1 MLRRFTSYALALPI
15 LALCTAAPALA
26 QSPPVKAART
36 VIYHS
41 RDLVSLRT
49 RLLYTTLIVLP
60 DGEQVVEATCGDK
73 EHWLINV
80 RDGLVSIK
88 PTKAAAETNLNLVA
102 TSGQVYAFL
111 LSEISERKEG
121 ESGDADL
128 TVYVEREE
136 ADTRVTTGLAPSLV
150 SNLAS
155 GLAAGL
161 TPTFIPSPAQSLDSS
176 LASGPPSS
184 DAAGEASPAPLAPS
198 PSLVAQTRR
207 PKFVRTETLD
217 DYRAQADLARDQAR
231 QVANRAR
238 ADLDAGLES
247 YRTSY
252 PVSMQFPYRIDS
264 RKTAFRIRAMWH
276 DDHRTF
282 IQTTAHELPALYEY
296 QDRLP
301 ALVNFEVSDGTYV
314 VPKVLR
320 DGYLQLGA
328 ARLGFRY
335 IEEGQ

>member
-1 MLRRFTSYALALPI
+1 MFRRLVSYALTLP
-15 LALCTAAPALA
+15 LVALCAAPALA

-36 VIYHS
+36 VIHHS

-80 RDGLVSIK
+80 RDGLVSVK

-102 TSGQVYAFL
+102 TSGQVYAFM
-111 LSEISERKEG
+111 LSEISERKE
-121 ESGDADL
+121 ETGDADL
-128 TVYVEREE
+128 TVYLERDET
-136 ADTRVTTGLAPSLV
+136 DTRVTTGLV
-150 SNLAS
+150 S
-155 GLAAGL
+155 GL
-161 TPTFIPSPAQSLDSS
+161 P
-176 LASGPPSS
+176 
-184 DAAGEASPAPLAPS
+184 AGEATAAQLAASRPVPA
-198 PSLVAQTRR
+198 R
-207 PKFVRTETLD
+207 PKFVRAETLD

-231 QVANRAR
+231 QLAERAR
-238 ADLDAGLES
+238 ADLEAGLES

-252 PVSMQFPYRIDS
+252 PVSMRFAYRIES
-264 RKTAFRIRAMWH
+264 RKTAFRIRAIWH

-282 IQTTAHELPALYEY
+282 IQTTARELPALYEY

-301 ALVNFEVSDGTYV
+301 ALVNFEVKDGTYV

-320 DGYLQLGA
+320 DGYLQLGT